1 MKNLCILCLGI
12 LFSCATPESI
22 IDSEPISYGEVI
34 LNGTFQGANLYVQNP
49 FSENGFC
56 ALSVFVN
63 DSLYIDSAQLQVN
76 AFEIDLIRFGLIIN
90 DPVTIKIKHKGDCI
104 PKVLN
109 STVR

>member
-12 LFSCATPESI
+12 LFSCATPKSI
-22 IDSEPISYGEVI
+22 IDSEPVSYGEVI
-34 LNGTFQGANLYVQNP
+34 LNGTFNGANLFVQNP

-56 ALSVFVN
+56 VLSVTVN
-63 DSLYIDSAQLQVN
+63 DSLFIDSTQLQVN